1 MVECV
6 IPEARA
12 LYLTAQER
20 TIHDEAAT
28 YAERYR
34 KQAEQLNE
42 REAAS
47 RWQGAALSDNEVRRI
62 SSFLKSYNV
71 MRKGEE
77 FVQREVRGR
86 ARMRNRWLLGLGLVL
101 GGGAD
106 LAFEVVATSCAEERD
121 WVSCTASLHGVIVSA
136 RVSVVASDRRTF
148 TKLLAPY
155 RSSRAWT
162 L

>member
-101 GGGAD
+101 GGVLILPLRLWRRVARRSGACPK
-106 LAFEVVATSCAEERD
+106 FCV
-121 WVSCTASLHGVIVSA
+121 
-136 RVSVVASDRRTF
+136 
-148 TKLLAPY
+148 
-155 RSSRAWT
+155 
-162 L
+162 